1 MVDIISAGV
10 TMFNKRTLISILMLG
25 VVVSIASAG
34 TWAYFDSSQ
43 SVTSNSITTGRL
55 GFEII
60 NLAYNNQPQLVPMTA
75 VNAIPGDEDVRLNP
89 IPTYVRNT
97 GSIDGVLS
105 LEIIPDA
112 SDNGE
117 LSENLVVKVS
127 TSPYPGSGTV
137 VTLWNKGPTGSKEI
151 RDLDVG
157 DDDLTLYYIYSFP
170 DTGSP
175 QNELQGEIFKFN
187 VKYSL
192 VQK

>member
-1 MVDIISAGV
+1 
-10 TMFNKRTLISILMLG
+10 MFNKRTLISILMLG

-60 NLAYNNQPQLVPMTA
+60 NLAYNNPPQLVPMTA
-75 VNAIPGDEDVRLNP
+75 VNATPGDVDVRLNP

-127 TSPYPGSGTV
+127 TKPYPGKGKV
-137 VTLWNKGPTGSKEI
+137 VTLWDKGPTGSKEI